1 MAATATGCLL
11 INLYFADRARSAGSA
26 SPHLQGAASL
36 IPDNAVELQF
46 QVLIV
51 TWLGIA
57 LLASLLFWLM
67 HRGFSRSRQRLE
79 AALLGMSAG
88 QPFPQTPDLQDFR
101 SIAHAISR
109 VREAD
114 LKSAEARS
122 TARTAAEVD
131 DRQTRDASQLQD
143 RVATISSGVAEIAAT
158 MRISTTEL
166 TYSTSETKD
175 ALNLLTHNSRRAE
188 AAAAGVAEAQQKMMS
203 ASNALAQRLR
213 STFNMVVKADEI
225 ARDTTGLVEQ
235 LDAGAARIGEVVAL
249 IRAIAAQTNLLALN
263 ATIEAARAGE
273 AGKGFGVVAAE
284 VKALARSSGSAAL
297 EIAEQVKQ
305 IQDTSTRSAEAI
317 RAISEKVGE
326 AELHACEMSTALD
339 VQDKAVNNVAHAAM
353 ESLQNSSEIWQGA
366 AHIHVQVE
374 ATEQIAAILDSA
386 SQKVASASQ
395 DLDRALEDVLRRASA

>member
-1 MAATATGCLL
+1 M
-11 INLYFADRARSAGSA
+11 
-26 SPHLQGAASL
+26 
-36 IPDNAVELQF
+36 
-46 QVLIV
+46 
-51 TWLGIA
+51 
-57 LLASLLFWLM
+57 
-67 HRGFSRSRQRLE
+67 
-79 AALLGMSAG
+79 
-88 QPFPQTPDLQDFR
+88 
-101 SIAHAISR
+101 
-109 VREAD
+109 
-114 LKSAEARS
+114 
-122 TARTAAEVD
+122 
-131 DRQTRDASQLQD
+131 
-143 RVATISSGVAEIAAT
+143 AEIAAT

-166 TYSTSETKD
+166 TYSTTETKD
-175 ALNLLTHNSRRAE
+175 ALDLLTQNSRRAE
-188 AAAAGVAEAQQKMMS
+188 ASAAGVTEAQQKMMS
-203 ASNALAQRLR
+203 ASNALAERLR

-317 RAISEKVGE
+317 RAISEKVEE

-339 VQDKAVNNVAHAAM
+339 VQDKAVNNVAQAAM

-366 AHIHVQVE
+366 AHIHVQVG
-374 ATEQIAAILDSA
+374 ATEQIAAILDST
-386 SQKVASASQ
+386 SQKVTSAGL
-395 DLDRALEDVLRRASA
+395 DLDRALENVLKRATA